1 MDELPDS
8 LKDEI
13 AALESLDARAL
24 RRRYAPLVADLPNC
38 ALCGVLRATV
48 AYRLQERHYGL
59 SLSPE
64 ATAWL
69 DEAVDDKR
77 AFPDGRKVGSG
88 ARLVRIWK
96 GERYEATVRDDGRY
110 EYGGEIYSS
119 LSAVA
124 KAITGTHWNGKLFFG
139 VK

>member
-38 ALCGVLRATV
+38 ALCGVMRATV
-48 AYRLQERHYGL
+48 AYRLQERQYGL

-69 DEAVDDKR
+69 DEAVTTSGR
-77 AFPDGRKVGSG
+77 FPTD
-88 ARLVRIWK
+88 AR
-96 GERYEATVRDDGRY
+96 
-110 EYGGEIYSS
+110 
-119 LSAVA
+119 
-124 KAITGTHWNGKLFFG
+124 
-139 VK
+139 

>member
-48 AYRLQERHYGL
+48 AYRLQERREAMAASLCGL
-59 SLSPE
+59 
-64 ATAWL
+64 
-69 DEAVDDKR
+69 
-77 AFPDGRKVGSG
+77 
-88 ARLVRIWK
+88 RL
-96 GERYEATVRDDGRY
+96 A
-110 EYGGEIYSS
+110 
-119 LSAVA
+119 
-124 KAITGTHWNGKLFFG
+124 
-139 VK
+139 